1 MAFAALVFDFD
12 VVGIEEIPGL
22 AKLDHVAG
30 DVDETGEADAAI
42 LGREADEDTEGIG
55 IGDGQDPH
63 AHGGVVDEKALVGFL
78 TSFSPPWNL
87 VRIQGQARWSAMQAI
102 LLIREHQAAFDAL
115 VEVLEQGKGDSLS
128 YSQSLY
134 EPFPSWALILSNLAL
149 IFQSMKVLLVDPL
162 SSHPLY
168 VLLLLFLFLLLQM
181 SVMQY

>member
-63 AHGGVVDEKALVGFL
+63 AHGGVVDEKRIGLVGDPVGGNGEGHGL
-78 TSFSPPWNL
+78 SVPSPVAGEP
-87 VRIQGQARWSAMQAI
+87 
-102 LLIREHQAAFDAL
+102 
-115 VEVLEQGKGDSLS
+115 GKGI
-128 YSQSLY
+128 
-134 EPFPSWALILSNLAL
+134 E
-149 IFQSMKVLLVDPL
+149 SMQDTGRSGGVGRQLLRECPV
-162 SSHPLY
+162 
-168 VLLLLFLFLLLQM
+168 FLVQGPR
-181 SVMQY
+181 